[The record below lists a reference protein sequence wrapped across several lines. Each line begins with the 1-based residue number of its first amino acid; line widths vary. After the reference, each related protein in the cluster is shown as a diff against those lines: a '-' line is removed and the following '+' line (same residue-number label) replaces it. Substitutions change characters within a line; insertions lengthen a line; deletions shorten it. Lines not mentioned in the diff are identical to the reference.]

1 MKGTPFKIFI
11 AVLMAGLI
19 GIGGEL
25 FLVFHLNRLADGY
38 SEILTEHIVNS
49 EYIKNIS
56 GLLYKHQAITA
67 NHIAANSE
75 ELYNEYEAQAKDIEE
90 QLNVLFDEFGK
101 RMTGDRREQLFHLC
115 YSDYRSYIQNAEV
128 AFKFSREGSDETA
141 SYYVVNVMYVFVE
154 TVNEHLDDLQK
165 LASEEMRAASDKMD
179 EYIAASQTVGIIC
192 ITGIIAAV
200 IVCIILCV
208 RITSGLDRHKKRL
221 EIEVEEK
228 NSDIR
233 RHNEK
238 MLELQNNIIIAM
250 ANLIE
255 SRDGDTGEHV
265 KRTSRY
271 VTMLAEAAQ
280 KKGLYPEIL
289 TDSYV
294 ELLAKAAPMH
304 DIGKISVPDS
314 ILQKPGKLTPEEF
327 ERIKSHAPEGG
338 RIIREVMEG
347 IEEKEYVDIAATVAE
362 GHHEKWDGGGYPS
375 GLRGDDIPLSAR
387 IMAIADVFDALIS
400 KRCYKEAMP
409 LDKAFGIIS
418 DSAGTHF
425 DPELAQIFVSLRPD
439 IESYLSDCRK
449 NDNYAEI

>member
-1 MKGTPFKIFI
+1 MRGTPFKIFI

-19 GIGGEL
+19 GIAGEI
-25 FLVFHLNRLADGY
+25 FLVYHMNRLADGY

-49 EYIKNIS
+49 GYIKDIS

-67 NHIAANSE
+67 NHIAADSE
-75 ELYNEYEAQAKDIEE
+75 ELYDEYEAQAKEIEE

-101 RMTGDRREQLFHLC
+101 RMTGDKREQLFHLC
-115 YSDYRSYIQNAEV
+115 YSDYRSYLQNAEV
-128 AFKFSREGSDETA
+128 AFKFSREGSTATA
-141 SYYVVNVMYVFVE
+141 SYYVVNVMYGFVE
-154 TVNEHLDDLQK
+154 TVNEHLDDLHQ
-165 LASEEMRAASDKMD
+165 LAAEEMQAAADRMD
-179 EYIAASQTVGIIC
+179 GYIAASGIVEKIC

-200 IVCIILCV
+200 TVCIILCV

-228 NSDIR
+228 TGDLR

-265 KRTSRY
+265 KRTSKY
-271 VTMLAEAAQ
+271 VTMLAEAAK

-338 RIIREVMEG
+338 RIIREVMDG

-375 GLRGDDIPLSAR
+375 GLKGDEIPLSAR

-409 LDKAFGIIS
+409 LDEAFGIIS

-425 DPELAQIFVSLRPD
+425 DPELAGIFISLRPE
-439 IESYLSDCRK
+439 IEEYLSEK
-449 NDNYAEI
+449 

>member
-1 MKGTPFKIFI
+1 MRGTPFKIFI
-11 AVLMAGLI
+11 AVLIAGLI
-19 GIGGEL
+19 GIAGEI
-25 FLVFHLNRLADGY
+25 FLVYHMNRLSDGY
-38 SEILTEHIVNS
+38 SEIITEHIVNT
-49 EYIKNIS
+49 EYIHEIS
-56 GLLYKHQAITA
+56 GLLYKHQAIAA
-67 NHIAANSE
+67 NHVAAESKVF
-75 ELYNEYEAQAKDIEE
+75 YDEYEAQAKDIEE

-101 RMTGDRREQLFHLC
+101 RMTGDKREQLFHLC
-115 YSDYRSYIQNAEV
+115 YSDYRSYLMNSEV
-128 AFKFSREGSDETA
+128 AFKFSREGSDATA
-141 SYYVVNVMYVFVE
+141 SFYVVNVMYGFVE
-154 TVNEHLDDLQK
+154 TVNEHLDDLKQ
-165 LASEEMRAASDKMD
+165 LASEEMQAASDRMD
-179 EYIAASQTVGIIC
+179 GYIAASRLVEKIC
-192 ITGIIAAV
+192 ITGIVAAV

-208 RITSGLDRHKKRL
+208 RITSSLDRHKNRL
-221 EIEVEEK
+221 ELEVEEK
-228 NSDIR
+228 TGDLR

-280 KKGLYPEIL
+280 KKGLYPEML

-327 ERIKSHAPEGG
+327 EWIKSHAPEGG
-338 RIIREVMEG
+338 RIIREVMDG

-362 GHHEKWDGGGYPS
+362 GHHEKWDGSGYPS
-375 GLRGDDIPLSAR
+375 GLKGTEIPLSAR

-400 KRCYKEAMP
+400 KRCYKEAMS
-409 LDKAFGIIS
+409 LDDAFRIIS
-418 DSAGTHF
+418 ESAGTHF
-425 DPELAQIFVSLRPD
+425 DPELAQIFVTLRPE
-439 IESYLSDCRK
+439 IEEYLSDM
-449 NDNYAEI
+449 Y

>member
-1 MKGTPFKIFI
+1 MRGTPFKIFI

-19 GIGGEL
+19 GIVGEI
-25 FLVFHLNRLADGY
+25 FLVYHMNRLSDGY
-38 SEILTEHIVNS
+38 SEIISEHIVNS
-49 EYIKNIS
+49 GYIKDIS

-67 NHIAANSE
+67 NHIAADSE
-75 ELYNEYEAQAKDIEE
+75 ELYDEYEAHAKDIEE
-90 QLNVLFDEFGK
+90 QLNVLFDEFGR
-101 RMTGDRREQLFHLC
+101 RMTGDKREQLFHLC
-115 YSDYRSYIQNAEV
+115 YSDYRSYLMNSDV
-128 AFKFSREGSDETA
+128 AFKFSREGSTATA
-141 SYYVVNVMYVFVE
+141 SYYAVNVMYGFVE
-154 TVNEHLDDLQK
+154 TANEHLDDLQQ
-165 LASEEMRAASDKMD
+165 LASEEMQAASDRMD
-179 EYIAASQTVGIIC
+179 RYIAAAGLTEKIC

-200 IVCIILCV
+200 IVSTYLCV

-221 EIEVEEK
+221 ELEVEQK
-228 NSDIR
+228 TGDLR

-294 ELLAKAAPMH
+294 ELLTKAAPMH

-338 RIIREVMEG
+338 RIIREVMDG

-375 GLRGDDIPLSAR
+375 GLRGNEIPLSAR

-409 LDKAFGIIS
+409 LDEAFGIIS
-418 DSAGTHF
+418 DSAGSHF
-425 DPELAQIFVSLRPD
+425 DPELARIFISLRPE
-439 IESYLSDCRK
+439 IEEYLSDMG
-449 NDNYAEI
+449 

>member
-11 AVLMAGLI
+11 AVLIAGLI
-19 GIGGEL
+19 GIVGEIV
-25 FLVFHLNRLADGY
+25 LVSHMNTLSEGY
-38 SEILTEHIVNS
+38 SEIITEHIVNS
-49 EYIKNIS
+49 DYIHEIS
-56 GLLYKHQAITA
+56 GLLYQHQAITA
-67 NHIAANSE
+67 NHIAADSE
-75 ELYNEYEAQAKDIEE
+75 ELYEKYEAQAKTIEE
-90 QLNVLFDEFGK
+90 QLDLLFDEFGK
-101 RMTGDRREQLFHLC
+101 RMTGDKREQLFHLC
-115 YSDYRSYIQNAEV
+115 YSDYRSYLQNSEV
-128 AFKFSREGSDETA
+128 AFKFSREGSDATA
-141 SYYVVNVMYVFVE
+141 SYYVVNVMYGFVE
-154 TVNEHLDDLQK
+154 TANGHLDDLEQ
-165 LASEEMRAASDKMD
+165 LASEEMKTASDRMD
-179 EYIAASQTVGIIC
+179 RYISASGLVERIC
-192 ITGIIAAV
+192 ITGIVTAV
-200 IVCIILCV
+200 IICIYLCV
-208 RITSGLDRHKKRL
+208 RMTTALDRHKKRL
-221 EIEVEEK
+221 ETEVEQK
-228 NSDIR
+228 TGDLR

-304 DIGKISVPDS
+304 DIGKIAVPDS

-338 RIIREVMEG
+338 RIIREVMDG

-362 GHHEKWDGGGYPS
+362 GHHEKWNGKGYPS
-375 GLRGDDIPLSAR
+375 GLKGNDIPLSAR

-400 KRCYKEAMP
+400 KRCYKEAMS
-409 LDKAFGIIS
+409 LDEAFVIIS
-418 DSAGTHF
+418 DSAGSHF
-425 DPELAQIFVSLRPD
+425 DPQLAEIFISLRPE
-439 IESYLSDCRK
+439 IEEYLSD
-449 NDNYAEI
+449 IS

>member
-1 MKGTPFKIFI
+1 MNGTPFKIFI
-11 AVLMAGLI
+11 SVLMAGLI
-19 GIGGEL
+19 GIVGEI
-25 FLVFHLNRLADGY
+25 FLVCHINRLSEGY
-38 SEILTEHIVNS
+38 SEMISEHIVNS
-49 EYIKNIS
+49 EYIHELS
-56 GLLYKHQAITA
+56 GLLYRHQAISA
-67 NHIAANSE
+67 NHVSADSDV
-75 ELYNEYEAQAKDIEE
+75 LYDKYEAEAKEIEDR
-90 QLNVLFDEFGK
+90 LNVIFDEFGD
-101 RMTGDRREQLFHLC
+101 RMTGDEREQLFHLC
-115 YSDYRSYIQNAEV
+115 YSDYRGYLQNAEV
-128 AFKFSREGSDETA
+128 AFKFSREGSTETA
-141 SYYVVNVMYVFVE
+141 SYYLVNVMSVFVE
-154 TVNEHLDDLQK
+154 TANEHLDDLQQ
-165 LASEEMRAASDKMD
+165 LLSQEMQAASDKMD
-179 EYIAASQTVGIIC
+179 EYIAASRFVG
-192 ITGIIAAV
+192 
-200 IVCIILCV
+200 IVCIAGIVAAVAACIFLCV
-208 RITSGLDRHKKRL
+208 RITSSLDRHKRKL

-228 NSDIR
+228 TGDLR

-238 MLELQNNIIIAM
+238 MIELQNNIIIAM

-280 KKGLYPEIL
+280 QRGLYPEVL

-338 RIIREVMEG
+338 RIIREVMDG
-347 IEEKEYVDIAATVAE
+347 IEEKAYVDIAATVAE

-375 GLRGDDIPLSAR
+375 GLKENEIPLSAR

-400 KRCYKEAMP
+400 KRCYKDAMS
-409 LDKAFGIIS
+409 LDEAFGIIS

-425 DPELAQIFVSLRPD
+425 DPELARIFISLRPE
-439 IESYLSDCRK
+439 IEDYLSEK
-449 NDNYAEI
+449 V